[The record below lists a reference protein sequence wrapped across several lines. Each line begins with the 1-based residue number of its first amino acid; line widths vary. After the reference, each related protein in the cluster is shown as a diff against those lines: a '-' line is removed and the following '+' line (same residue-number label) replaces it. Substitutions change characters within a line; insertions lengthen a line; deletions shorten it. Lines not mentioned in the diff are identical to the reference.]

1 MVSALRG
8 VGADPTQKEGMNLMT
23 LLGRP
28 LAALAVCAAL
38 LLSAGTALGAAGDP
52 TIIVP
57 INDAQAGGTYNLE
70 FKRVY
75 AGATPTGTPVY
86 IYVPSGWT
94 SGQVAGIAGIDP
106 QFDPIPGDAFT
117 PCATRP
123 DSDYVITQ
131 TQINTLGDLLAR
143 QIVGVNEAHF
153 GPIGLANASDPNS
166 DSLVVLVYN
175 VQDGYY
181 YTCSDT
187 IYTAG
192 YFAPDYQTSI
202 GMNVIVVDTLRW
214 ARSVGPGSDQ
224 FIPSV
229 VAHELE
235 HLLMNYSDPGELSW
249 VDEGLADLAMF
260 LNGFPTAGSHL
271 TYHQVFHRDT
281 SLTRWGGGLENY
293 GASLAFFLY
302 LWEQAGGNG
311 SDPGRYAADL
321 GYDAAGGDLLI
332 KLIFQNGADSLE
344 GVQDAIDRFNAV
356 GHPGLATTLRSV
368 EELYKDFVVALY
380 LDTTTPDAGDRFVFR
395 NLDFGD
401 RTNSTR
407 WTIDLAN
414 NLFYGGRGIYQ
425 GAMPN
430 ARWEHNKNVP
440 EQLALPFGASYE
452 TFRNAGPTF
461 SLFFDGADANSI
473 APHTGDTHWY
483 GGYESQSDNI
493 LNVDSPVSGA
503 QTVDFWTWY
512 FIEEDWDYGYVE
524 ALVNGQWVT
533 IPLRNDAGQIVTS
546 NTDPHGNNTERNG
559 LTGTSGGAY
568 FVDQPVY
575 THLTG
580 TLPAGT
586 TDVRFRYSTDAAYLD
601 TGWFIDDVRIGG
613 QAATLSS
620 PAGDWRLL
628 GPDVQDNN
636 WVVQII
642 SPCDLTPGATT
653 AGEIVDPAG
662 YVYRFE
668 GDLIQAGPFD
678 TSCLRGTKDSFTVA
692 VSNMPSGELIVFDAE
707 YLFRII
713 HGGSQPVKKK

>member
-1 MVSALRG
+1 MKIDLRG
-8 VGADPTQKEGMNLMT
+8 
-23 LLGRP
+23 P
-28 LAALAVCAAL
+28 LAALVMCVASIV
-38 LLSAGTALGAAGDP
+38 GGGIALGAAGDP
-52 TIIVP
+52 TITVP
-57 INDAQAGGTYNLE
+57 INDSFAGGTYQLE

-94 SGQVAGIAGIDP
+94 SGQVDGIAGIDP
-106 QFDPIPGDAFT
+106 QFDPNPNDAFT
-117 PCATRP
+117 PCATHP
-123 DSDYVITQ
+123 DSEYVITQ
-131 TQINTLGDLLAR
+131 AQINFLGDLLAS
-143 QIVGVNEAHF
+143 QIVGVDEAHF
-153 GPIGLANASDPNS
+153 GPLGLANASDPNS

-175 VQDGYY
+175 VQDRFYY
-181 YTCSDT
+181 DCAAT

-192 YFAPDYQTSI
+192 YFAPEYLTAASL
-202 GMNVIVVDTLRW
+202 GMNVIVVDNLQWALR
-214 ARSVGPGSDQ
+214 SGPGTPEL
-224 FIPSV
+224 IESV
-229 VAHELE
+229 IAHELE

-249 VDEGLADLAMF
+249 VDEGLADFAMF

-271 TYHQVFHRDT
+271 TYHQVFHRET

-293 GASLAFFLY
+293 GASLSFFLY

-321 GYDAAGGDLLI
+321 QYDAAGGDLLI
-332 KLIFQNGADSLE
+332 KLIFQNGADSIE
-344 GVQDAIDRFNAV
+344 GIQAAIDQFNAM
-356 GHPGLATTLRSV
+356 GHPGLAAPLRSI
-368 EELYKDFVVALY
+368 EELYKDFVVAIY

-401 RTNSTR
+401 RTTSTP

-414 NLFYGGRGIYQ
+414 DVFYAGRGIYQ
-425 GAMPN
+425 GAMPG

-440 EQLALPFGASYE
+440 QQIALPFGASYE
-452 TFRNAGPTF
+452 TFRNVGPTF

-473 APHTGDTHWY
+473 APHTGSTHWY

-493 LNVDSPVSGA
+493 LNVDSAVSGG

-512 FIEEDWDYGYVE
+512 FIEEGWDYGFVE
-524 ALVNGQWVT
+524 ALVNGVWVT
-533 IPLRNDAGQIVTS
+533 IPLQNDAGQVVTT
-546 NTDPHGNNTERNG
+546 NANPHDNNTEGNG

-568 FVDQPVY
+568 FVDEPVY
-575 THLTG
+575 IHLTG

-601 TGWFIDDVRIGG
+601 TGWFIDDVMIGG
-613 QAATLSS
+613 AAATLSS
-620 PAGDWRLL
+620 PVGDWRQL
-628 GPDVQDNN
+628 GADVQDNN

-653 AGEIVDPAG
+653 EGEIVDPAG

-668 GDLIQAGPFD
+668 GDLLEAGPFD
-678 TSCLRGTKDSFTVA
+678 TSCLRGSKDSFTVA
-692 VSNMPSGELIVFDAE
+692 VSNMPTGELIVLDAD

-713 HGGSQPVKKK
+713 HGGAAPIKK